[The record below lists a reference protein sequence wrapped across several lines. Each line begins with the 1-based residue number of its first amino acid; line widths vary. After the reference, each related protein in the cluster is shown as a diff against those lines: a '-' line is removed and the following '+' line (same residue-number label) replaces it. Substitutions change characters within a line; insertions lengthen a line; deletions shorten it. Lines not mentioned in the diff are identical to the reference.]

1 MNVKKKFFAV
11 YLGIILERWIL
22 GLQMLPLDGE
32 AKLLYRG
39 SWQESNG
46 EYLT

>member
-1 MNVKKKFFAV
+1 MFFPLAFAV
-11 YLGIILERWIL
+11 YLGIVLERWIL

-39 SWQESNG
+39 SWQESYG
-46 EYLT
+46 ECQM